1 MEKKRDM
8 KRFLLIVMIVS
19 MVALPLAACGST
31 SKVKEAFQESL
42 RVLSFDD
49 EAESAEEQ
57 TAPADRE
64 ETAELQTEFPEESLP
79 GENAVLPA
87 GVYVPVA
94 AETAGIVLPGDL
106 LGEMSFEFRENGK
119 AVIRIEGE
127 AYDATY
133 RIKGKTLTVVS
144 DGEEMVGMVGD
155 DVLVFD
161 DFADSGVKVTLARE
175 ETEAAEKRYTSQEAQ
190 AIVGSWKS
198 VKVTDLWGNELTD
211 IPADS
216 CTAVFTED
224 GMATIRIGEK
234 TFGPQA
240 FLDLNGFFM
249 FETDFEIKTELPITW
264 IHTPFGLEIA
274 YVSLTGQYCFTME
287 RVETESIAGSAK
299 SKKAG
304 GNTED

>member
-1 MEKKRDM
+1 MKK
-8 KRFLLIVMIVS
+8 LLILGIILS
-19 MVALPLAACGST
+19 LIILPLTGCGGP

-42 RVLSFDD
+42 KVLPFGDSE
-49 EAESAEEQ
+49 EAAEEQ
-57 TAPADRE
+57 TVPPEQE
-64 ETAELQTEFPEESLP
+64 ETANLETEFSEESLP
-79 GENAVLPA
+79 GETAVLKT

-106 LGEMSFEFRENGK
+106 LGEMTFEFGKDGK
-119 AVIRIEGE
+119 AVIRIEGQD
-127 AYDATY
+127 YDATY
-133 RIKGKTLTVVS
+133 RIRGKTITIVS
-144 DGEEMVGMVGD
+144 DGEEMAGMIGE

-161 DFADSGVKVTLARE
+161 DFVDSGVKVTFARKD
-175 ETEAAEKRYTSQEAQ
+175 TDAAEKRYTSDEAQ

-198 VKVTDLWGNELTD
+198 VKVTDLWGEELTD

-240 FLDLNGFFM
+240 YLDLNGFFM
-249 FETDFEIKTELPITW
+249 FETDFAIKAELPITW

-274 YVSLTGQYCFTME
+274 YVSLTGQYHFTME
-287 RVETESIAGSAK
+287 RVETGSISNSARGKNAGS
-299 SKKAG
+299 SG
-304 GNTED
+304 D